1 MNYKNK
7 LRKGLTLIETL
18 ISIAVLMI
26 ILVVGI
32 SFITYISKESKELKE
47 KAFAVL
53 KASQILNEIRNYVDS
68 NKEALNLK
76 YLDNFNDS
84 NFNPYLTIE
93 NLSNPLLAPSENK
106 PLNSN
111 DYTFYRRIRVY
122 PLPNRPNSDNVRV
135 VEVSIFKRENNG
147 NYKFLTSATTVINTL
162 ANFSPPTQVY
172 DIYFL
177 SIGTVPGWWVFTPEI
192 KKVVDYVIS
201 DLEDRN
207 NGLRINPHFITTMAY
222 GGRDPY
228 YSPFIGERI
237 NSPND
242 GTPLH
247 SPFVYYLA
255 GTSYINR
262 NSSFPFRYNT
272 FNLITGYINKK
283 TETEFTKT
291 YVYPYSIA
299 DQYNHAVRYPQ
310 ELRNYQAIVEYAK
323 QNNLPKPEISYRM
336 LIEKLYNDPA
346 YQNSIIINLHGE
358 LMPILPIRNYSDPA
372 KLPYIDPSTYPIPP
386 GDEQKYKNIRIA
398 VHPENIAYPDT
409 SDPNFE
415 DITLR
420 VYAYQLN
427 PDANI
432 LPNDRVENITLLI
445 GPLNSSRYTIW
456 GYAIDGGTPP
466 LDTDYTE
473 YNISPTNITTSET
486 TIKLSGI
493 PEAMHLKAKIYQKG
507 GKNYLAILLK
517 NTPTK
522 CNMISNDKGFYQGLP
537 PNQRLYGLE
546 YIPFM
551 FPFHNDLIELD
562 DDSDSLPKNTA
573 RWVITIKNV
582 EKTQDINNPLEIRYT
597 IDPAKSGGDP
607 IIYPDFNYPFLD
619 YAQSTYVWVC
629 RNLDEIPITEQF
641 QVLGDPRLCPY
652 KDIVSNMRYNKYFAY
667 PLGTNLNTIKQNYF
681 NNNILEN
688 GYSSGGGLISV
699 DIPASFYI
707 IRESFGKSHSIFNS
721 ITGFSFYY
729 VGLGQ
734 ETGGDGANSLPNG
747 VPVFQAVFQ
756 DGNGVINGEQSI
768 TTDNG
773 TAEAGFGVKNIV
785 RLTNNNWGGT
795 SITNSVDYVAWGNF
809 ALPFLNE
816 IFPDD
821 KYQYWKQNGNLN
833 NNEFKKRRWG
843 DSLSTSFP
851 YNRVVRTG
859 VSGCSSFFNA
869 VPAGYPRNSNNWFT
883 HGWGNAT
890 SLAAHKQNIVSDM
903 EKAFNFSLP
912 SDITSARPFRV
923 DLNFQGQPP
932 EWNTDPFYINNRFF
946 NSIYGTY
953 YTHDGAD
960 GADIASAVI
969 RTTKQDGARTY
980 HWVVVNGLSP
990 QGSEAQS
997 FVARYSIMS
1006 SLYSFLLAG
1015 NDTNANVYPI
1025 PMIPLLNITNPT
1037 NTQEI
1042 NSNNVNITWNI
1053 DFKRWDGNDYVNG
1066 FNVHQNP
1073 NNYFYL
1079 IKYQRL
1085 GDNEWYFIQD
1095 INRSFPCDIGDLP
1108 TDSSYRIYTNSYN
1121 WNLSNFQNGMYWLVV
1136 EAHHNT
1142 RINHYSY
1149 HMIFVNINR

>member
-53 KASQILNEIRNYVDS
+53 KANQILSEIRNYVDS

-93 NLSNPLLAPSENK
+93 NVSNPLLAPSENK
-106 PLNSN
+106 PLSLNN
-111 DYTFYRRIRVY
+111 YTFYRKIKVY

-135 VEVSIFKRENNG
+135 LEVSIFKRENNG

-177 SIGTVPGWWVFTPEI
+177 SIGTVPGWWVFTPEVR
-192 KKVVDYVIS
+192 KVVDYVIS

-228 YSPFIGERI
+228 YSPFIGEKI

-242 GTPLH
+242 GTPLD

-255 GTSYINR
+255 GTSYIN
-262 NSSFPFRYNT
+262 NSPSLPFRYNT

-310 ELRNYQAIVEYAK
+310 ELKNYQAIVEYAK

-336 LIEKLYNDPA
+336 LIEKLYSDPA
-346 YQNSIIINLHGE
+346 YQNFIIINLHGE
-358 LMPILPIRNYSDPA
+358 LMPILPVRNYSDPA
-372 KLPYIDPSTYPIPP
+372 KLPYIDSSTYPIPL
-386 GDEQKYKNIRIA
+386 GQEQKYKNIRIA

-409 SDPNFE
+409 STPNFE

-432 LPNDRVENITLLI
+432 LPNNRVENITLLI
-445 GPLNSSRYTIW
+445 GPLNSITYTIS
-456 GYAIDGGTPP
+456 GYAIDGGAPP
-466 LDTDYTE
+466 LNTDYIR
-473 YNISPTNITTSET
+473 YNFSPTNITTSET
-486 TIKLSGI
+486 TINLSGT
-493 PEAMHLKAKIYQKG
+493 PPTVMYLKAKIYQKD

-522 CNMISNDKGFYQGLP
+522 CNMISNNKGLP
-537 PNQRLYGLE
+537 SNQRLYGLE

-551 FPFHNDLIELD
+551 FPFGGFKEL
-562 DDSDSLPKNTA
+562 SDTSNSLPKNTA

-582 EKTQDINNPLEIRYT
+582 EKTQDINNPLEIKYT

-607 IIYPDFNYPFLD
+607 IIYPNFNYPFPD
-619 YAQSTYVWVC
+619 YSQSTYVWVC
-629 RNLDEIPITEQF
+629 RNLNEIPITEQF
-641 QVLGDPRLCPY
+641 QILGDPRLCPY

-667 PLGTNLNTIKQNYF
+667 PNGADLNTIKQNYF
-681 NNNILEN
+681 NNNPSVILNN
-688 GYSSGGGLISV
+688 GYPSGGGLISV

-707 IRESFGKSHSIFNS
+707 IREALGKSHSIFNS

-734 ETGGDGANSLPNG
+734 EIGGDAANNLPNG
-747 VPVFQAVFQ
+747 VPVSQAVFQ
-756 DGNGVINGEQSI
+756 NGNGVINGEQSI
-768 TTDNG
+768 ITENG

-795 SITNSVDYVAWGNF
+795 SNTNSVDYVAWGNF

-833 NNEFKKRRWG
+833 NNEFKKRRWR
-843 DSLSTSFP
+843 DSLSINFP
-851 YNRVVRTG
+851 NNQVVRTG

-869 VPAGYPRNSNNWFT
+869 VPAGSAANSNNWFM
-883 HGWGNAT
+883 HGWGNDT

-903 EKAFNFSLP
+903 EQAFNFSLP
-912 SDITSARPFRV
+912 SDITSARPFQIN
-923 DLNFQGQPP
+923 LNFQGQPP

-946 NSIYGTY
+946 NSIYGIY
-953 YTHDGAD
+953 YNHDGAN
-960 GADIASAVI
+960 GANIASAVI
-969 RTTKQDGARTY
+969 RTTKQDGAQTY

-1042 NSNNVNITWNI
+1042 NSNNINITWNI
-1053 DFKRWDGNDYVNG
+1053 DFKRWDSKPYVPG
-1066 FNVHQNP
+1066 FSVIQNQ

-1079 IKYQRL
+1079 IKYQKL
-1085 GDNEWYFIQD
+1085 GDNKWYFIQD
-1095 INRSFPCDIGDLP
+1095 INKSFPCDIGDLP

-1121 WNLSNFQNGMYWLVV
+1121 WNLSNLQNGMYWLVV

-1149 HMIFVNINR
+1149 HMIFVNINK

>member
-53 KASQILNEIRNYVDS
+53 KANQILSEIRNYVDS

-93 NLSNPLLAPSENK
+93 NVSNPLIAPSENK
-106 PLNSN
+106 PLNTN
-111 DYTFYRRIRVY
+111 DYTFYRRIRIY

-162 ANFSPPTQVY
+162 ANFSLPTQVY

-192 KKVVDYVIS
+192 RKIVDYVIS

-242 GTPLH
+242 GTPLD

-255 GTSYINR
+255 GTSYISNDP
-262 NSSFPFRYNT
+262 SLPFRYNT
-272 FNLITGYINKK
+272 FNLITEYINKK

-310 ELRNYQAIVEYAK
+310 ELRNYQAILEYAK

-358 LMPILPIRNYSDPA
+358 LMPILPVRNYSDPA
-372 KLPYIDPSTYPIPP
+372 KLPYIDRSYYPVPP
-386 GDEQKYKNIRIA
+386 GQETKYKNIRVV

-409 SDPNFE
+409 STPNFE

-427 PDANI
+427 PNANI

-445 GPLNSSRYTIW
+445 GPLNSSTYTIS

-466 LDTDYTE
+466 LNTDYIKYT
-473 YNISPTNITTSET
+473 ISPTNITTSET
-486 TIKLSGI
+486 TINLSGNNQ
-493 PEAMHLKAKIYQKG
+493 AMYLKAKIYQKDS
-507 GKNYLAILLK
+507 KNYLAILLK

-522 CNMISNDKGFYQGLP
+522 CNMISNNKGLP
-537 PNQRLYGLE
+537 SNQRLYGLE

-551 FPFHNDLIELD
+551 FPFGGFKEL
-562 DDSDSLPKNTA
+562 SDTSNSLPKNTA

-607 IIYPDFNYPFLD
+607 IIYPNFNYPFPD
-619 YAQSTYVWVC
+619 YSQSTYVWVC
-629 RNLDEIPITEQF
+629 RNLNEIPITEQF
-641 QVLGDPRLCPY
+641 QILGDPRLCPY
-652 KDIVSNMRYNKYFAY
+652 KDVVYNMRYNKYFAY
-667 PLGTNLNTIKQNYF
+667 PSGTVLNTIKQNYF
-681 NNNILEN
+681 NNNSSVILN
-688 GYSSGGGLISV
+688 DGYPSGGGLISV

-707 IRESFGKSHSIFNS
+707 IREAFGKSHSIFNS

-734 ETGGDGANSLPNG
+734 EIGGDAANNLPNG

-756 DGNGVINGEQSI
+756 NGNGIINGEQSI
-768 TTDNG
+768 ITENG

-785 RLTNNNWGGT
+785 RSTNNNWGGT
-795 SITNSVDYVAWGNF
+795 SNTNSVDYVAWGNF

-833 NNEFKKRRWG
+833 NNEFKKRRWR

-851 YNRVVRTG
+851 NNQVVRTG
-859 VSGCSSFFNA
+859 ISGCSSFFNA
-869 VPAGYPRNSNNWFT
+869 VPAGSAANSNNWFM
-883 HGWGNAT
+883 HG
-890 SLAAHKQNIVSDM
+890 
-903 EKAFNFSLP
+903 
-912 SDITSARPFRV
+912 
-923 DLNFQGQPP
+923 
-932 EWNTDPFYINNRFF
+932 
-946 NSIYGTY
+946 
-953 YTHDGAD
+953 
-960 GADIASAVI
+960 
-969 RTTKQDGARTY
+969 
-980 HWVVVNGLSP
+980 
-990 QGSEAQS
+990 
-997 FVARYSIMS
+997 
-1006 SLYSFLLAG
+1006 
-1015 NDTNANVYPI
+1015 
-1025 PMIPLLNITNPT
+1025 
-1037 NTQEI
+1037 
-1042 NSNNVNITWNI
+1042 
-1053 DFKRWDGNDYVNG
+1053 
-1066 FNVHQNP
+1066 
-1073 NNYFYL
+1073 
-1079 IKYQRL
+1079 
-1085 GDNEWYFIQD
+1085 
-1095 INRSFPCDIGDLP
+1095 
-1108 TDSSYRIYTNSYN
+1108 
-1121 WNLSNFQNGMYWLVV
+1121 
-1136 EAHHNT
+1136 
-1142 RINHYSY
+1142 
-1149 HMIFVNINR
+1149 

>member
-7 LRKGLTLIETL
+7 LRKGLTLMETL

-53 KASQILNEIRNYVDS
+53 KANQILSEIRNYVDS

-76 YLDNFNDS
+76 YLHNFNDF

-93 NLSNPLLAPSENK
+93 NVSNPLLAPSENK
-106 PLNSN
+106 PLNTN

-122 PLPNRPNSDNVRV
+122 PLPNRTNSDNVRV

-177 SIGTVPGWWVFTPEI
+177 SIGTVPGWWVFTPQI
-192 KKVVDYVIS
+192 RKVVDYVIS

-242 GTPLH
+242 GTPLD

-255 GTSYINR
+255 GTSYIN
-262 NSSFPFRYNT
+262 NSPSLPFRYNT

-310 ELRNYQAIVEYAK
+310 ELKNYQAIVEYTK

-358 LMPILPIRNYSDPA
+358 LMPILPVRNYSDPA
-372 KLPYIDPSTYPIPP
+372 KLPYIDRSYYPVLP
-386 GDEQKYKNIRIA
+386 GQETKYKNIRVV

-409 SDPNFE
+409 SIPNFE

-427 PDANI
+427 PNANI

-445 GPLNSSRYTIW
+445 GPLKSSKYTIS
-456 GYAIDGGTPP
+456 GYAIDGGTLP
-466 LDTDYTE
+466 LNTDYTK
-473 YNISPTNITTSET
+473 YTISPTNITTSEA
-486 TIKLSGI
+486 TINLSRD
-493 PEAMHLKAKIYQKG
+493 PRAMYLKAKIYQKD

-522 CNMISNDKGFYQGLP
+522 CDMISISNNKGLP
-537 PNQRLYGLE
+537 SNQRLYGLE

-551 FPFHNDLIELD
+551 FPFGGFRELD
-562 DDSDSLPKNTA
+562 YNSNSLPKNTA

-582 EKTQDINNPLEIRYT
+582 EKTQDVNNPLEIRYT
-597 IDPAKSGGDP
+597 IDPSKSGGDP
-607 IIYPDFNYPFLD
+607 IIYPNFNYPFPD
-619 YAQSTYVWVC
+619 YSQSTYVWVC
-629 RNLDEIPITEQF
+629 RNLNEIPITEQF
-641 QVLGDPRLCPY
+641 QILGDPRLCPY
-652 KDIVSNMRYNKYFAY
+652 KDVVSNMRYNKYFAY
-667 PLGTNLNTIKQNYF
+667 PSGTDLNTIRQNYF
-681 NNNILEN
+681 NNSSVILEN
-688 GYSSGGGLISV
+688 GYPSGGGLISV
-699 DIPASFYI
+699 DVPASFYI
-707 IRESFGKSHSIFNS
+707 IREAFGKSHSVFNS

-756 DGNGVINGEQSI
+756 NGNGVINGEQSI
-768 TTDNG
+768 IRENG

-785 RLTNNNWGGT
+785 RLTNVNWGGT
-795 SITNSVDYVAWGNF
+795 SDINSGDYVAWGNF

-821 KYQYWKQNGNLN
+821 KYLYWKKNGNLN
-833 NNEFKKRRWG
+833 NNEFKKRRWR

-851 YNRVVRTG
+851 NNQVVRTG

-869 VPAGYPRNSNNWFT
+869 VPAGSAANSNNWFT

-903 EKAFNFSLP
+903 EQAFNFSLP
-912 SDITSARPFRV
+912 SDITSARPFQIN
-923 DLNFQGQPP
+923 LNFQGQPP
-932 EWNTDPFYINNRFF
+932 EWNTDTFYIRNRFF
-946 NSIYGTY
+946 NSIYGIY
-953 YTHDGAD
+953 YNHDGANN
-960 GADIASAVI
+960 ANIASAVI
-969 RTTKQDGARTY
+969 RTTKQDGAKTY

-1042 NSNNVNITWNI
+1042 NSNNINITWNI
-1053 DFKRWDGNDYVNG
+1053 DFKRWDSKPYVPR
-1066 FNVHQNP
+1066 FSVIQNR

-1085 GDNEWYFIQD
+1085 GDNKWYFIQD
-1095 INRSFPCDIGDLP
+1095 INSSFPCDIGDLP
-1108 TDSSYRIYTNSYN
+1108 TDSSYRIYTNNYN
-1121 WNLSNFQNGMYWLVV
+1121 WNLSNLQNGMYWLVV

-1149 HMIFVNINR
+1149 HMIFVNINK